1 MKTLKAYLKLFRWP
15 NLVIMALT
23 QILFRYAII
32 LPAFQARGLDAT
44 LSHFDFI
51 MLVLATMLISAAAYA
66 INDYFDLRIDRIN
79 KPQRI
84 ILGREISRRRA
95 ILWHSLLNILGVVI
109 GVYISWR
116 IQYWQLALV
125 FLAIPALLWLYSIRY
140 KRKFLV
146 GNLVVAFLSAFVVG
160 IVWVVEYRS
169 MAAVPHVEMIA
180 GQISLFAGIFA
191 FFAFFSTLIREIIK
205 DVEDVKGDARSG
217 CKTVPVVMGIRG
229 TRRLLLVMI
238 LGMMAFVG
246 YSQVLLVQEGYMLLF
261 VWLLLLVQVPLL
273 GLLIQNVKATSAGE
287 FRRMQYLMKFIM
299 VTGIFS
305 MVILSLYL

>member
-32 LPAFQARGLDAT
+32 LPAFQARGLNAL
-44 LSHFDFI
+44 LSHTDFFL
-51 MLVLATMLISAAAYA
+51 LVLATMLISAAAYA

-84 ILGREISRRRA
+84 ILGRVISRRRA
-95 ILWHSLLNILGVVI
+95 ILWHSLLNLLGVGM
-109 GVYISWR
+109 GVYLSWK
-116 IQYWQLALV
+116 IQYWQLALI
-125 FLAIPALLWLYSIRY
+125 FFAIPALLWLYSIRY

-146 GNLVVAFLSAFVVG
+146 GNLVVAFLSAFVIA

-169 MAAVPHVEMIA
+169 MAGVPHIENIA

-205 DVEDVKGDARSG
+205 DVEDVKGDARAG
-217 CKTVPVVMGIRG
+217 CKTIPVVIGISA
-229 TRRLLLVMI
+229 TRRLLLVMM
-238 LGMMAFVG
+238 LGMMIFVG
-246 YSQVLLVQEGYMLLF
+246 YSQMLLFKGDYMLLF
-261 VWLLLLVQVPLL
+261 VYLLLLVQVPLL
-273 GLLIQNVKATSAGE
+273 GLMIQNVKATSAHE
-287 FRRMQYLMKFIM
+287 FRRMQYLVKFIM
-299 VTGIFS
+299 ITGIFS
-305 MVILSLYL
+305 MVVLSLYL